1 MTVRRRLS
9 LAAAAAVA
17 IAIAIASLASYLA
30 VQAKL
35 LGEVDSALKQ
45 RAQEIQA
52 FSRFK
57 PPLGR
62 PPRPPLGP
70 TPQAQF
76 GGAAGLVQFVAPD
89 GRPRQ
94 IAERKSRRIP
104 LTPQARA
111 VARGSSSETLL
122 QDQTVSG
129 QQLRVLTAPLDRGGA
144 VQVARPLNEVE
155 SVLHQLVLLFA
166 VITAGGIGLAAL
178 LGAVV
183 SRASLA
189 PVVRFTEETESIS
202 QGPDLSLRL
211 PVVHDDELGRLARS
225 YNATLEALER
235 SADAQRQMVSD
246 ASHELRTPLASLK
259 TNLELLLRSD
269 DRLPDVD
276 RIELESDLVEQ
287 IDELTLLVDDVVELA
302 RRGEAEK
309 AAEDVDLDEVVGAAI
324 ERVQRHASGIRF
336 EVRLEPCTVKGRS
349 ERIGRAVYNLLDN
362 AAKWSPSGATVEVRL
377 TAGTLSIRDHG
388 PGIGAEN
395 LPFVFDRFYRAPEA
409 RSRPGSGLGL
419 AIVRQTAEAH
429 GAEVS
434 AANAEGGGA
443 VLTLRFPDAV
453 LT

>member
-9 LAAAAAVA
+9 VAAAAAVA
-17 IAIAIASLASYLA
+17 IAIALASLAAYLA

-35 LGEVDSALKQ
+35 RGEVDSALRQ

-52 FSRFK
+52 FSRFNPPLRRPPK
-57 PPLGR
+57 PP
-62 PPRPPLGP
+62 PGP
-70 TPQAQF
+70 SPQAQF
-76 GGAAGLVQFVAPD
+76 GGAAGLVQFVSPD
-89 GRPRQ
+89 GKPRR
-94 IAERKSRRIP
+94 IAESKSRHIP

-111 VARGSSSETLL
+111 VASGSSSETLL
-122 QDQTVSG
+122 QDETVSG
-129 QQLRVLTAPLDRGGA
+129 QQLRVLTAPLTGGGA

-166 VITAGGIGLAAL
+166 VITVGGIGLAAL
-178 LGAVV
+178 LGAAV

-189 PVVRFTEETESIS
+189 PVRRFTEETESIS
-202 QGPDLSLRL
+202 QGPDLSRRL
-211 PVVHDDELGRLARS
+211 PVSHDDELGRLARS

-235 SADAQRQMVSD
+235 SAAAQRQMVSD

-269 DRLPDVD
+269 GRLNDAD
-276 RIELESDLVEQ
+276 HIELESDLVEQ

-302 RRGEAEK
+302 RRGEAEQ
-309 AAEDVDLDEVVGAAI
+309 AAEDVGLDEIVGAAI
-324 ERVQRHASGIRF
+324 ERVERHAPGLRF
-336 EVRLEPCTVKGRS
+336 EARLEPCTVRGRP
-349 ERIGRAVYNLLDN
+349 ERLGRAVYNLLDN

-377 TAGTLSIRDHG
+377 VGGTLSVRDHG
-388 PGIGAEN
+388 PGIKAEN

-419 AIVRQTAEAH
+419 AIVRQTADAH